1 MEAIEKIKLIIPKN
15 IAEITEEP
23 YSVYQYGVFD
33 PCPRLHDWIWE
44 KHDEEASW
52 KEIMIK
58 GKTHYEYIEPE
69 NPTHRYRENIIKAY
83 LNPLTRLF
91 VEIGEDFTFK

>member
-69 NPTHRYRENIIKAY
+69 KSDTSLSRKYHQSLLESFDTTICRNWRGFH
-83 LNPLTRLF
+83 F
-91 VEIGEDFTFK
+91 